1 MATDNSLIRMR
12 FNDYM
17 AFIDITQDV
26 TQKLLQSYLVVEDEI
41 FWISLAVREGVINAI
56 KHGNGF
62 APDKHVEMEI
72 EIRDHHLR
80 IAITDEGEGFDP
92 ASVPNPLEEQNLLK
106 PSGRG
111 IFYMKSFMSHVNF
124 RKAPGGGT
132 TVVLEKDLCIQPA
145 PADAGQPAPTPPPE
159 ASAG

>member
-26 TQKLLQSYLVVEDEI
+26 TQKLLQSYQVVEDEI

-62 APDKHVEMEI
+62 SPDKHVEIEI
-72 EIRDHHLR
+72 EVRNHHLR
-80 IAITDEGEGFDP
+80 ISITDEGEGFDP
-92 ASVPNPLEEQNLLK
+92 AGVPNPLEEQNLLK

-111 IFYMKSFMSHVNF
+111 IFYMKSFMSHVTF
-124 RKAPGGGT
+124 GKAPNGGT
-132 TVVLEKDLCIQPA
+132 TVVLEKDLCTQTAPATEAQPA
-145 PADAGQPAPTPPPE
+145 PSPLPE